1 MKTLANGM
9 CCSPFLFIALLAA
22 LLCGC
27 ASGPKSF
34 SSKRLQQITTAKST
48 NIQNLAYSYDLVGN
62 ITNIVDGV
70 YSGAASAT
78 VGKIQYDDLNRLVSL
93 TNANGSFSY
102 GYSPIGNVLT
112 NKESGS
118 NRYTYGTIRPHCV
131 RNANGVDYTYD
142 LNGNVSMRGRQHLF
156 HDANNRLYKVWNTN
170 GVITTFGYAAD
181 GARLWEQ
188 SGTNALQVWIGN
200 NYEEKDGQILYH
212 IYADGRQV
220 CTFDK
225 TGTNVWQYY
234 HPDNLGSTAIQSDKS
249 GNLIQSFTYSAFG
262 QSRYTLDA
270 NLFKPSRRYT
280 GQVLD
285 EGTGLYYYNFRYYD
299 PNLGRFTQPDDII
312 PDLANPQSYN
322 RYSYVMNNPLRYT
335 DPTGHAGWEQG
346 LENLAD
352 AMTAASPQTAAIE
365 KGAVGI
371 AKNVPKAARALKVSA
386 VAVGKGSAAAVKETG
401 GLIKAVTE
409 VVESSSRLKAA
420 EKLVADAAILKT
432 EGKLYRGVPGGDT
445 EKAILGRQGVA
456 KPRGTALDQTSLE
469 AHVSGADAKAGVTS
483 WTTDREIAAK
493 RFAGS
498 DGTVIEVNKSSVV
511 DKVVPRPNVA
521 KYGSEK
527 EVLLKGTIQ
536 GTPTTP

>member
-1 MKTLANGM
+1 MRLRAFI
-9 CCSPFLFIALLAA
+9 FLA
-22 LLCGC
+22 LLC
-27 ASGPKSF
+27 
-34 SSKRLQQITTAKST
+34 
-48 NIQNLAYSYDLVGN
+48 
-62 ITNIVDGV
+62 
-70 YSGAASAT
+70 AAVPA
-78 VGKIQYDDLNRLVSL
+78 VAWHV
-93 TNANGSFSY
+93 
-102 GYSPIGNVLT
+102 
-112 NKESGS
+112 
-118 NRYTYGTIRPHCV
+118 
-131 RNANGVDYTYD
+131 
-142 LNGNVSMRGRQHLF
+142 
-156 HDANNRLYKVWNTN
+156 
-170 GVITTFGYAAD
+170 
-181 GARLWEQ
+181 
-188 SGTNALQVWIGN
+188 
-200 NYEEKDGQILYH
+200 
-212 IYADGRQV
+212 
-220 CTFDK
+220 
-225 TGTNVWQYY
+225 QYY